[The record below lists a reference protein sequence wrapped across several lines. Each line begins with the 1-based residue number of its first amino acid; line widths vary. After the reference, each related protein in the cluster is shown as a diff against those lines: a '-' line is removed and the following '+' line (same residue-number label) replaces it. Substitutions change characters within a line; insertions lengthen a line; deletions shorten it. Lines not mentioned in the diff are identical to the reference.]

1 MEATAQ
7 QQPTPAPHTGLLRE
21 ENTILRH
28 IFGYRDNFSTDY
40 LMPDVLGVKLGKT
53 TLSDARFLCVDI
65 DSIQEK
71 EGVIQ
76 QLHIGVSLL
85 DTRSLQR
92 SISRSPRGKPK
103 APMIESHHF
112 VVGSPKFAQGKSNK
126 FLFGPLETMSS
137 VPDLRARLGPTP
149 LHRNIILVCHG
160 GDRELKTLAR
170 VGLDLG
176 PVCVIDTV
184 KAAQYPLRLSYRY
197 SPERSLDELG
207 IPFCNLHTAGND
219 GTCCACLTTPPF
231 PCPRGA
237 PEAPDSREEQSIP

>member
-160 GDRELKTLAR
+160 GTGSLRPSRLLALILVRFVSSIQLKPHSIR
-170 VGLDLG
+170 CG
-176 PVCVIDTV
+176 CHIDTAR
-184 KAAQYPLRLSYRY
+184 KGRLTSLGF
-197 SPERSLDELG
+197 RSATFIL
-207 IPFCNLHTAGND
+207 P
-219 GTCCACLTTPPF
+219 TTMV
-231 PCPRGA
+231 RVVLV
-237 PEAPDSREEQSIP
+237 